1 MERDAL
7 KLEVKNLR
15 SKINDV
21 HENVTKRY
29 KWRMRQHRKTRDSS
43 ILEVHQMGMDIE
55 PTEDSDETAL
65 LEEQLKVLR
74 EDYDKSS
81 KQFLQFS
88 KSNRWERI

>member
-1 MERDAL
+1 
-7 KLEVKNLR
+7 
-15 SKINDV
+15 
-21 HENVTKRY
+21 
-29 KWRMRQHRKTRDSS
+29 MRQHRKTRDSS

-74 EDYDKSS
+74 EDYDKSA
-81 KQFLQFS
+81 KNFLQFS